1 MALEGF
7 PDCSHSRMAFMIST
21 IPMFHLLEI
30 SSEQILYI
38 YCYLTD
44 IFLYMLVKH
53 SLNGSLISYF

>member
-7 PDCSHSRMAFMIST
+7 PDCSHSWMAFMIST

-38 YCYLTD
+38 LL
-44 IFLYMLVKH
+44 F
-53 SLNGSLISYF
+53 NWYFSVYASKT